1 MANALPIF
9 VSHSHEDTAFCQAL
23 VTALR
28 GAGADVWYDEE
39 NLGAGH
45 LMDVI
50 QQELGRRKI
59 FIVILSKNAFASKWV
74 KRETGWAYS
83 LYDRDP
89 TRVILPVT
97 ASAIERDD
105 FSGATG
111 WLYLEEFKR
120 IEAPGF
126 QPYPEAEAVGRV
138 LHALALTPAG
148 EAPAPVAPQPTE
160 TVDDLI
166 TRGRALQGQ
175 GKHDEALTLFER
187 GTQLDPNSYSAWLN
201 VGYSLGILKR
211 YEQAL
216 AACERAISLN
226 RNDLRAWNN
235 KGNALGGLNRY
246 TEALAA
252 YEQVLALD
260 PKVKEAWNGKGNAL
274 NNLHL
279 YNEALLAFEQALVL
293 NPKYVNAWNGKG
305 NALKGLQRY
314 AEALSAYEQALT
326 LDPKYV
332 NAWNSKGTVLYSLKR
347 YNEEIAAYQQALTID
362 PNFALAWTNMA
373 ITLRLLGRTQDAKE
387 AEARA
392 KALGG

>member
-28 GAGADVWYDEE
+28 EAGADVWYDEH

-120 IEAPGF
+120 IEAPGY

-160 TVDDLI
+160 SASDLI
-166 TRGRALQGQ
+166 TRGKALQQQ
-175 GKHDEALTLFER
+175 GKHEEALTLFER
-187 GTQLDPNSYSAWLN
+187 ATQLDPTSNSAWFN
-201 VGYSLGILKR
+201 VAYSLNMLNQHDQSLDIW
-211 YEQAL
+211 
-216 AACERAISLN
+216 ERAIVLN
-226 RNDLRAWNN
+226 PNDGVAWNN
-235 KGNALGGLNRY
+235 KGEALNRLHRYGEALSMLEHSLALDPRYILAWLNKGNALYDLKRY
-246 TEALAA
+246 DEALAA
-252 YEQVLALD
+252 YE
-260 PKVKEAWNGKGNAL
+260 
-274 NNLHL
+274 
-279 YNEALLAFEQALVL
+279 
-293 NPKYVNAWNGKG
+293 
-305 NALKGLQRY
+305 
-314 AEALSAYEQALT
+314 
-326 LDPKYV
+326 
-332 NAWNSKGTVLYSLKR
+332 
-347 YNEEIAAYQQALTID
+347 
-362 PNFALAWTNMA
+362 
-373 ITLRLLGRTQDAKE
+373 
-387 AEARA
+387 
-392 KALGG
+392 